1 MFYFYLAIVTMEDDG
16 SVQTAVTKLRD
27 ASLLYTPV
35 TLSLGFS
42 ETMLCVAHLPL
53 TMTEWMFRDLVA
65 THGSV
70 DKCFLMR
77 SVEAGKLMFYYNRGG
92 RSGSVVECLTRDR
105 GAVGSSL
112 TGVTVL
118 CP

>member
-77 SVEAGKLMFYYNRGG
+77 SEEAGELMFYKIEG
-92 RSGSVVECLTRDR
+92 
-105 GAVGSSL
+105 GAV
-112 TGVTVL
+112 T
-118 CP
+118 